1 MTAHEGKTISSKQ
14 EYEKDKKSQE
24 EREETTS
31 MNGLRFTKDHPN
43 ELGIGSP
50 CLCIRT
56 HSSLGEFYATC

>member
-1 MTAHEGKTISSKQ
+1 MRGRLFLEKH

-24 EREETTS
+24 EREETTP
-31 MNGLRFTKDHPN
+31 MNGLRFTKGHPN
-43 ELGIGSP
+43 ELGSP